1 MRPRFLADA
10 DFNFKIVQ
18 GLRRREPV
26 IDFQSAK
33 ESGIRGMPDSGVLD
47 LAARSERILVS
58 HDRKTMPGHF
68 ARFIE
73 DQSSPG
79 LIIVSQ
85 DLDIRTAIDDLLLL
99 WLATRPEELRNQ
111 IRFLPL

>member
-18 GLRRREPV
+18 GLRRPDPV

-33 ESGIRGMPDSGVLD
+33 ESGIRGMPDCGVLD

-73 DQSSPG
+73 DRSSPG
-79 LIIVSQ
+79 LIILSQ

-99 WLATRPEELRNQ
+99 WLATRPEEWRNQ

>member
-26 IDFQSAK
+26 IDFRSAK
-33 ESGIRGMPDSGVLD
+33 ESGLRGMPDSDVLD
-47 LAARSERILVS
+47 VAARSERILVS
-58 HDRKTMPGHF
+58 HDRKTMPSHF

-73 DQSSPG
+73 RRSSPG
-79 LIIVSQ
+79 LIILSQ
-85 DLDIRTAIDDLLLL
+85 DLDIRAAIDDLMLL
-99 WLATRPEELRNQ
+99 WLGTRAEEWRTQ
-111 IRFLPL
+111 IGFLPL